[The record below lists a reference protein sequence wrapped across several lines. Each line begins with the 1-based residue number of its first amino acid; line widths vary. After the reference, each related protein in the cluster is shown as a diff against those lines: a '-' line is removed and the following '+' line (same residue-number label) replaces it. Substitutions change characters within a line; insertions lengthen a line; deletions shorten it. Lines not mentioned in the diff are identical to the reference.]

1 MKKIGIFLGL
11 TFAFTWIMTFT
22 LMSAGGYSNTYAGG
36 VLLLCMLAPGISVI
50 ITTLVTKE
58 KFKDVW
64 FKPNFKGNIKYY
76 ILSWLSP
83 VILIAFGAL
92 IYYLVFPSH
101 FDSNMTEAVNIFK
114 EQLAA
119 LGEVVPTD
127 GQIRVMLLT
136 QIALSLVLAPILN
149 FVTCLGEE
157 IGWRGY
163 LLPNLC
169 KKYTPIISTLIT
181 GVIWGIWHAPMIA
194 MGHNYGLGYKT
205 APFGGILAMILF
217 CVFVGSL
224 FSYLTLKTKSALPA
238 TIGHAMLNGF
248 ASIGTLFLATRNF
261 NPFIGPIP
269 VGIIGGMGF
278 IIVGALCF
286 FQISKIK
293 NTEVI

>member
-92 IYYLVFPSH
+92 VYYLVFPSH